1 MEAFGD
7 DLEEVCYSPVGVLVG
22 DVVVAAGGEL
32 VKDLDFFLEDAVN
45 GFVESVFGEEG
56 GDGDRVSL
64 TDSVDAVFG
73 LDDLGGCPFG
83 FDEERLAGSGEG
95 EAYSCCGD
103 LGDED
108 VDVSVLEVAGDFVAF
123 FCGGLPVVDG
133 CAQVG
138 VGLLEGLL
146 EAIEDAGVDCPG
158 DEGAAGSFLVV
169 EDPAGGFGDFC
180 ESCEATES

>member
-1 MEAFGD
+1 M
-7 DLEEVCYSPVGVLVG
+7 
-22 DVVVAAGGEL
+22 
-32 VKDLDFFLEDAVN
+32 
-45 GFVESVFGEEG
+45 
-56 GDGDRVSL
+56 
-64 TDSVDAVFG
+64 
-73 LDDLGGCPFG
+73 
-83 FDEERLAGSGEG
+83 
-95 EAYSCCGD
+95 
-103 LGDED
+103 
-108 VDVSVLEVAGDFVAF
+108 SVLEVAGDFVAF

-158 DEGAAGSFLVV
+158 DEGAAGSFLVF